1 MKDQSAPQ
9 PQARKPWAAPKTKRI
24 VGGSA
29 EAGGQSGTDGSA
41 SFS

>member
-9 PQARKPWAAPKTKRI
+9 PQARKLWVPPKTKRI

-29 EAGGQSGTDGSA
+29 EFGGQGGTDGSS